1 MHATGKCPVILAL
14 AQKEEESIG
23 TSDQDQR
30 ILDTIYEEA
39 FEKKRLMVIYGRY
52 LVAALKNRYTYDDI
66 LNAAWIRFAEK
77 LQEGALSGFDH
88 ESALRYFAGIFRNII
103 FDYNRRFQRFPL
115 NEVPNGDDGIFTI
128 DRRPGIPPD
137 ETPFSLLVR
146 NELGSVIDSLLQ
158 RVRENYAQVVR
169 LKLID
174 GLSHEEISDRLG
186 LSRQQIYL
194 LFYRGK
200 KELQSLI
207 AEHHPEF
214 LTRKMED
221 QLKLEQELTN
231 D

>member
-1 MHATGKCPVILAL
+1 MIRPKKQQAQPFINQSFALRVLGAFVVSCLFINQGRSNQTTSSSWTAVHATGKCPVILAL

-103 FDYNRRFQRFPL
+103 FSKLQYRRSPIKPTIRIYQRL
-115 NEVPNGDDGIFTI
+115 CIC
-128 DRRPGIPPD
+128 
-137 ETPFSLLVR
+137 
-146 NELGSVIDSLLQ
+146 
-158 RVRENYAQVVR
+158 
-169 LKLID
+169 
-174 GLSHEEISDRLG
+174 
-186 LSRQQIYL
+186 
-194 LFYRGK
+194 LFIIR
-200 KELQSLI
+200 
-207 AEHHPEF
+207 
-214 LTRKMED
+214 
-221 QLKLEQELTN
+221 
-231 D
+231 